1 MIFDRKR
8 QLNWYTHPVDI
19 YLNQERLVAR
29 VSAEG
34 ICVRVGGTVRGG
46 DTKILKRGG
55 QTGSRGGHL
64 KKVGSGTPLKT
75 MYNQFLLL
83 KNYRLWH

>member
-8 QLNWYTHPVDI
+8 QLNWYIHPVDI

-46 DTKILKRGG
+46 DTKILKRDGRAG
-55 QTGSRGGHL
+55 PRGGHL
-64 KKVGSGTPLKT
+64 KKVGRWNPLA
-75 MYNQFLLL
+75 
-83 KNYRLWH
+83 NYV